1 MDKVLNLYKVP
12 EQDRITGVLAVL
24 DSSSSV
30 LPTPENIG
38 DLIIWN
44 DGVFGYRLWQV
55 AEINGELDWIDVPF
69 DTNVYYRD
77 MSSYELK
84 LYFYDQ
90 GGATIFEY
98 NALFPSS
105 DFYAR
110 LVSFNYGAS
119 RMGGAP
125 TISGTVMHRT
135 CLDELWTDRVCVYFN
150 KTFHFVDKIPTSE
163 YSNADERY
171 KHSVEFVS
179 ERILLEKVYF
189 MNVVDADNANTDV
202 PVSQWLNFTVSDTI
216 SDFVGRLNE
225 SLEYSGLQDIGF
237 RVVVDTDQYT
247 TDFIN
252 AIEEKYKLLTISE
265 TTLKEALDLIYSNWE
280 VPYWFDGYT
289 IHVGFSNRAIMP
301 EGIEM
306 PTFQYGSTDSL
317 LSIQK
322 SQSNDIINRITGFG
336 SSDNLPHFYPNKNPI
351 GGVLRYMRNQTLMV
365 DYARIANPYRLAG
378 IDITDDVHGDTPNGT
393 YFKYMPITKTY
404 NYDQFVSIN
413 PQSEPKIVNTG
424 DAPSLVLTPVEDY
437 YIQSRYFVQEYGGT
451 PAIIGHSNAHPE
463 YNIVCKRIWVWL
475 HEGSIVNL
483 TLKDE
488 MNADEMFKKGG
499 ASQIIFSDTQPPR
512 FFIKAKSYNYTRE
525 QYEAVV
531 NSSQGFSPSMPANL
545 IDKYFNLR
553 TEGSGVVY
561 VWNDG
566 TETDTYNEVFPI
578 ELENL
583 PSNATCLSFTVG
595 IMSKY
600 NSATAPTS
608 YVQTQL
614 KTATETFITHTLL
627 SEPDWSKNADGHSV
641 NLYRY
646 YGIKINSNITPQ
658 NGDVI
663 YFERDGEYLPS
674 SSSLMPYHF
683 RETGDIWLNALNEE
697 YHKEGSQSEYY
708 VFDNLYKTTFAREG
722 VSNHEDIKPTI
733 KGMSNNSIP
742 SRRIDR
748 IRAVAFDQDDNNDIS
763 ADGTTPQHPYFYV
776 KLAKTSLYHGYGF
789 NLFDCAIDGA
799 TMQLSFTSGK
809 CSGCKFEVMVNY
821 GSDGMARNPI
831 ALFTEPT
838 TINGITYPA
847 GTPKRDSDGNVMVNQ
862 YQAEQQDTSAQE
874 VWIALKKDTETF
886 SSGYSGSDI
895 PNSSAVYPDLSR
907 VKIPTTSDDFVLLNI
922 NLPYAYVVAAEKKL
936 YYALLDN
943 LQEQNKRV
951 FGFSIKFSSIYY
963 KKNYEF
969 MDRWL
974 NESSLVP
981 FIYDGN
987 ELEYY
992 VQSYAYKVTD
1002 GKLPEVTIELQEKLR
1017 RVVLPSYPL
1026 YPTPLYPTIFN
1037 PYLSSP
1043 FTQNATE
1050 KMIRRIVNETLEA
1063 KDRGV
1068 HSAEFNDVQIHGDI
1082 TMQDGTSLNSQI
1094 VAINSQIF
1102 ANEKIRTKEFAW
1114 GEVSKRAEI
1123 ENLFVDGVFATD
1135 YNEYDTTKVRII
1147 SGGQGAVGNSCIN
1160 AVFEDSVSYFS
1171 FKQKLAVEEL
1181 ATYTFSFY
1189 VKSSN
1194 GSSVDVTITQYDGQ
1208 GNVLDSTVVNVGLGQ
1223 NWEQKAVS
1231 FDTLQ
1236 DAEYVIA
1243 KIANGGEET
1252 AVSVYIDGV
1261 SLYADNY
1268 TAFDQNG
1275 NPVINSMMP
1284 AKYKMSTA
1292 DIFNAIDKLGGGG
1305 TSSDEVLVCTYEN
1318 GTVDKTPQEIYDA
1331 YQSGKNVVLYYG
1343 NGVFYLTGANYSN
1356 NAYVIFFETVLN
1368 ASSSTPQLGYVHYI
1382 KGTWRYSTTNLQRQL
1397 IDSGGGQNIKTINNQ
1412 SILGSGDI
1420 DTKEMLICTFTGST
1434 TTTCDKTVAQMYDAW
1449 YSDKEVIGTLSTSYY
1464 RLGYITNT
1472 GIAMFFSIRS
1482 YDGVTIDKIISTDGG
1497 TTWTKSSLTT
1507 QEKLTSGTN
1516 IKTING
1522 NSVLGR
1528 GNLVLNTIEEI
1539 AMALSITSSI
1549 KTITYG
1555 SNRALIFKIQ
1565 DGLSSVSVTLNQT
1578 VYFTPYRV
1586 IFDNSENQS
1595 DVYLTFSI
1603 KFNDAQL
1610 DKEIIAPA
1618 LKTSGGYL
1626 LKSGDAME
1634 VEHITWSV
1642 NSQKTGLLGLVFGSV

>member
-1 MDKVLNLYKVP
+1 MEKILELYKIPNQEDIVNLIALDEEP
-12 EQDRITGVLAVL
+12 PVFEEGDYYADRNDDAVYQAQAVGGVLQWVQVYLGSDKYIMYKGDGWFWL
-24 DSSSSV
+24 DNA
-30 LPTPENIG
+30 T
-38 DLIIWN
+38 
-44 DGVFGYRLWQV
+44 
-55 AEINGELDWIDVPF
+55 F
-69 DTNVYYRD
+69 DEMD
-77 MSSYELK
+77 FS
-84 LYFYDQ
+84 
-90 GGATIFEY
+90 
-98 NALFPSS
+98 FPSKEWQGKI
-105 DFYAR
+105 Y
-110 LVSFNYGAS
+110 SFNYGAS
-119 RMGGAP
+119 RMGGSP

-150 KTFHFVDKIPTSE
+150 KTFHFIDKIPTSE

-179 ERILLEKVYF
+179 ERLLLEKVYF
-189 MNVVDADNANTDV
+189 MNVVDAENANTDV

-289 IHVGFSNRAIMP
+289 VHVGFSNKAIMP
-301 EGIEM
+301 DGVEM

-322 SQSNDIINRITGFG
+322 SQSNDIINRITGLG

-378 IDITDDVHGDTPNGT
+378 INITDDVHGDTPNGT
-393 YFKYMPITKTY
+393 YFKYMPITKTHTF
-404 NYDQFVSIN
+404 DQFLSVN
-413 PQSEPKIVNTG
+413 PFYKHQLSMNDG
-424 DAPSLVLTPVEDY
+424 DVSLVQL
-437 YIQSRYFVQEYGGT
+437 QEYAYDIRVKYKVQSVPFQAQNMAVKLVWIWLKEGT
-451 PAIIGHSNAHPE
+451 NRTLSIKDFWRMPIFEDGEITGWGDDIMAE
-463 YNIVCKRIWVWL
+463 Y
-475 HEGSIVNL
+475 
-483 TLKDE
+483 
-488 MNADEMFKKGG
+488 KKGYV
-499 ASQIIFSDTQPPR
+499 F
-512 FFIKAKSYNYTRE
+512 AKSYNKTHDEFVNAAESVNSVNVYDYYNLVSL
-525 QYEAVV
+525 QYEVQNGSVV
-531 NSSQGFSPSMPANL
+531 WS
-545 IDKYFNLR
+545 
-553 TEGSGVVY
+553 
-561 VWNDG
+561 DG
-566 TETDTYNEVFPI
+566 ETTETYEDRMPI
-578 ELENL
+578 TTVAVQQNHNCVLVAFGRRFVTKEYNL
-583 PSNATCLSFTVG
+583 PDDYNGGLIPYLESSLKNCTNAT
-595 IMSKY
+595 I
-600 NSATAPTS
+600 
-608 YVQTQL
+608 
-614 KTATETFITHTLL
+614 TETYVSTP
-627 SEPDWSKNADGHSV
+627 EWSKNADGHSV
-641 NLYRY
+641 NIYRY

-674 SSSLMPYHF
+674 SSSLMPYQF
-683 RETGDIWLNALNEE
+683 RDTGDIWLNALNEE

-708 VFDNLYKTTFAREG
+708 VFENLYKTTFAREG

-748 IRAVAFDQDDNNDIS
+748 IRAVAFDQADNNDVA

-776 KLAKTSLYHGYGF
+776 KLAKTSLNDGYGF

-799 TMQLSFTSGK
+799 AMQLSFTTGK
-809 CSGCKFEVMVNY
+809 CSGCKFEVMVKY
-821 GSDGMARNPI
+821 GADGMARNPI

-936 YYALLDN
+936 YYALLDD
-943 LQEQNKRV
+943 LQERNKRV

-1017 RVVLPSYPL
+1017 KVVLPSYPL
-1026 YPTPLYPTIFN
+1026 YPAKFN

-1050 KMIRRIVNETLEA
+1050 KMIRRIVNETIEA

-1114 GEVSKRAEI
+1114 GEVSRRAEI

-1171 FKQKLAVEEL
+1171 FRQKIAVEEL
-1181 ATYTFSFY
+1181 TPYTFAFY

-1194 GSSVDVTITQYDGQ
+1194 GSSVDVTVTQYDGQ
-1208 GNVLDSTVVNVGLGQ
+1208 DNVLDSTVVNVGLGQ
-1223 NWEQKAVS
+1223 DWAQKAVS

-1236 DAEYVIA
+1236 DAEYVVA

-1252 AVSVYIDGV
+1252 GVSVYIDGV
-1261 SLYADNY
+1261 SLYADDY

-1275 NPVINSMMP
+1275 NPVINSMLP
-1284 AKYKMSTA
+1284 SKYKMSTA

-1305 TSSDEVLVCTYEN
+1305 SSSDEVLVCTYAN
-1318 GTVDKTPQEIYDA
+1318 GTVDKTPQEIYEA
-1331 YQSGKNVVLYYG
+1331 YQSGKIVILYSSAG
-1343 NGVFYLTGANYSN
+1343 LCYLTDANHSSVYSFWFCSVRN
-1356 NAYVIFFETVLN
+1356 PHSGTPSLLYFLYNGSSWTSGSFVIQK
-1368 ASSSTPQLGYVHYI
+1368 QLVS
-1382 KGTWRYSTTNLQRQL
+1382 GT
-1397 IDSGGGQNIKTINNQ
+1397 NIKTINNQ
-1412 SILGSGDI
+1412 SLLGSGN
-1420 DTKEMLICTFTGST
+1420 LAL
-1434 TTTCDKTVAQMYDAW
+1434 KTV
-1449 YSDKEVIGTLSTSYY
+1449 
-1464 RLGYITNT
+1464 
-1472 GIAMFFSIRS
+1472 
-1482 YDGVTIDKIISTDGG
+1482 
-1497 TTWTKSSLTT
+1497 
-1507 QEKLTSGTN
+1507 
-1516 IKTING
+1516 
-1522 NSVLGR
+1522 
-1528 GNLVLNTIEEI
+1528 EEI
-1539 AMALSITSSI
+1539 ATVLSITSSVY
-1549 KTITYG
+1549 TISYG

-1565 DGLSSVSVTLNQT
+1565 DGLSSVSVTLNQN
-1578 VYFTPYRV
+1578 VYFTPYRI

-1595 DVYLTFSI
+1595 DVSMTFSI
-1603 KFNDAQL
+1603 KYNDAQV
-1610 DKEIIAPA
+1610 DNEIIAPA
-1618 LKTSGGYL
+1618 LKTPGGYL
-1626 LKSGDAME
+1626 LKAGDAME
-1634 VEHITWSV
+1634 LEHITWSV
-1642 NSQKTGLLGLVFGSV
+1642 NNQKTGLLGLVFGSV

>member
-1 MDKVLNLYKVP
+1 MEKILELYKIPNQEDIVNLIALDEEP
-12 EQDRITGVLAVL
+12 SVFEEGDYYADRNDDAVYQAQTVGGVLQWVQVYLGSDKYIMYKGDGWFWL
-24 DSSSSV
+24 DNA
-30 LPTPENIG
+30 T
-38 DLIIWN
+38 
-44 DGVFGYRLWQV
+44 
-55 AEINGELDWIDVPF
+55 F
-69 DTNVYYRD
+69 DEMD
-77 MSSYELK
+77 FS
-84 LYFYDQ
+84 
-90 GGATIFEY
+90 
-98 NALFPSS
+98 FPSKEWQGKIH
-105 DFYAR
+105 
-110 LVSFNYGAS
+110 SFNYGAS

-150 KTFHFVDKIPTSE
+150 KMFHFVNKIPTSE

-179 ERILLEKVYF
+179 ERLLLEKVYF

-289 IHVGFSNRAIMP
+289 VHVGFSNRAIMP
-301 EGIEM
+301 DGVEM

-322 SQSNDIINRITGFG
+322 SQSNDIINRITGLG

-413 PQSEPKIVNTG
+413 PQSEPKIVNT
-424 DAPSLVLTPVEDY
+424 DDEPSLVLTPVEDY

-475 HEGSIVNL
+475 HEGSIVSL

-512 FFIKAKSYNYTRE
+512 FFIKAQSYNYTRE
-525 QYEAVV
+525 QYEAMV

-553 TEGSGVVY
+553 TEGNGVVY
-561 VWNDG
+561 VWNNG

-583 PSNATCLSFTVG
+583 PANATCLSFTVG

-683 RETGDIWLNALNEE
+683 RDTGDIWLNALNNE

-708 VFDNLYKTTFAREG
+708 VFENLYKTTFAREG
-722 VSNHEDIKPTI
+722 VSNHEEIKPTI

-748 IRAVAFDQDDNNDIS
+748 IRAVAFDQDDNNDVA
-763 ADGTTPQHPYFYV
+763 ADGTTYQHPYFYV
-776 KLAKTSLYHGYGF
+776 KLAKTSLDNGYGF

-799 TMQLSFTSGK
+799 TMQLSFTTGK
-809 CSGCKFEVMVNY
+809 CSGCKFEVMVKY

-922 NLPYAYVVAAEKKL
+922 NLPYAYVIAAEKKL
-936 YYALLDN
+936 YYALLDD

-969 MDRWL
+969 MDKWL

-1026 YPTPLYPTIFN
+1026 YPTRFN
-1037 PYLSSP
+1037 PYLSST
-1043 FTQNATE
+1043 FNQNATE

-1068 HSAEFNDVQIHGDI
+1068 HSAEFDDVQIHGDI
-1082 TMQDGTSLNSQI
+1082 TMQDGTSLTSQI

-1147 SGGQGAVGNSCIN
+1147 SGGQGVVGNSCIN

-1171 FKQKLAVEEL
+1171 FRQKLAVEEL
-1181 ATYTFSFY
+1181 SPYTFAFY

-1208 GNVLDSTVVNVGLGQ
+1208 DNVLDSTVVNVGLGQ
-1223 NWEQKAVS
+1223 DWAQKAVS

-1236 DAEYVIA
+1236 DSKYIVA

-1275 NPVINSMMP
+1275 NPVINSMLP
-1284 AKYKMSTA
+1284 AKYRMSTA

-1305 TSSDEVLVCTYEN
+1305 SSDNVLVCTLTSN
-1318 GTVDKTPQEIYDA
+1318 TNPCTMDKTTTEIA
-1331 YQSGKNVVLYYG
+1331 SAAGSGKEVICIDPYNNRIYRLFAYNSQIQFAVQYHNLVYCIYATA
-1343 NGVFYLTGANYSN
+1343 GVESWTKFDFTM
-1356 NAYVIFFETVLN
+1356 
-1368 ASSSTPQLGYVHYI
+1368 
-1382 KGTWRYSTTNLQRQL
+1382 QRQL
-1397 IDSGGGQNIKTINNQ
+1397 
-1412 SILGSGDI
+1412 
-1420 DTKEMLICTFTGST
+1420 
-1434 TTTCDKTVAQMYDAW
+1434 V
-1449 YSDKEVIGTLSTSYY
+1449 
-1464 RLGYITNT
+1464 
-1472 GIAMFFSIRS
+1472 
-1482 YDGVTIDKIISTDGG
+1482 DGG
-1497 TTWTKSSLTT
+1497 AS
-1507 QEKLTSGTN
+1507 QN

-1522 NSVLGR
+1522 NSILGS
-1528 GNLVLNTIEEI
+1528 GNLTTFPSKYVIFESNATGSTITLGTSQSSAEGYLNTI
-1539 AMALSITSSI
+1539 SIHHITGSQQ
-1549 KTITYG
+1549 TITARCSIADEG
-1555 SNRALIFKIQ
+1555 M
-1565 DGLSSVSVTLNQT
+1565 T
-1578 VYFTPYRV
+1578 VRM
-1586 IFDNSENQS
+1586 IIDNSSNANNLTTKLF
-1595 DVYLTFSI
+1595 VYLGTSRI
-1603 KFNDAQL
+1603 QNQL
-1610 DKEIIAPA
+1610 LSPS
-1618 LKTSGGYL
+1618 LQTTSGWEIQAG
-1626 LKSGDAME
+1626 GMAE
-1634 VEHITWSV
+1634 FEITA
-1642 NSQKTGLLGLVFGSV
+1642 NSSLAVIKRNF